1 MKALRKKSGFT
12 LIELMIVV
20 AIIGILA
27 ALAIPAFV
35 GYIRR
40 SKTAEASTN
49 VRNLF
54 IGAASYYQSETW
66 ARGLVGVGGGGGMAA
81 ASVYCTV
88 PNAQTSN
95 TPGASKTQLDFET
108 VEAASFAG
116 MGGTGGAGVGWS
128 VADPVY
134 YRYHILNSTNVC
146 GNMINTPQ
154 YTFQAQGDLD
164 GDGTISTFELA
175 AGSDSS
181 NNLMR
186 APGFYIINE
195 LE

>member
-1 MKALRKKSGFT
+1 MNRFRTKKSGFT

-40 SKTAEASTN
+40 SKTAEATTN
-49 VRNLF
+49 VRNMF
-54 IGAASYYQSETW
+54 TGAAAYYQAETW
-66 ARGLVGVGGGGGMAA
+66 MQGLVRATMAA

-88 PNAQTSN
+88 PNAN
-95 TPGASKTQLDFET
+95 TTNAPSVSKTQLDFDATEP
-108 VEAASFAG
+108 ASFAG
-116 MGGTGGAGVGWS
+116 MGGSGGAGIGWS

-134 YRYHILNSTNVC
+134 YQYWILNSTNMC
-146 GNMINTPQ
+146 GNMVNTAQ
-154 YTFQAQGDLD
+154 YTFQARGDLD
-164 GDGTISTFELA
+164 GDSTLSTFELS
-175 AGSDSS
+175 AGSDGS
-181 NNLMR
+181 NNLYR
-186 APGFYIINE
+186 SPGFYIVNE

>member
-1 MKALRKKSGFT
+1 MNALRKKSGFT

-40 SKTAEASTN
+40 AKTAEASTN
-49 VRNLF
+49 VRNIF
-54 IGAASYYQSETW
+54 VGAASYYQSETW
-66 ARGLVGVGGGGGMAA
+66 GRGVIMAGTA
-81 ASVYCTV
+81 MASVYCTV
-88 PNAQTSN
+88 PNAQTTN
-95 TPGASKTQLDFET
+95 TPGASKTQLDFEMT
-108 VEAASFAG
+108 EPASFAG
-116 MGGTGGAGVGWS
+116 MGGTGGAGLGWT

-134 YRYHILNSTNVC
+134 YRYHILNSTNAC
-146 GNMINTPQ
+146 GNMVNVAQ

-164 GDGTISTFELA
+164 GDGALSTFELA
-175 AGSDSS
+175 AASDAS

-186 APGFYIINE
+186 APGFYIVNE

>member
-49 VRNLF
+49 VRNIF
-54 IGAASYYQSETW
+54 VGAAAYYQAETW
-66 ARGLVGVGGGGGMAA
+66 GRGVIGLAGGGGMGA

-88 PNAQTSN
+88 PTAQTTN
-95 TPGASKTQLDFET
+95 TPGASKTQLDFEM
-108 VEAASFAG
+108 VEPAAFAG
-116 MGGTGGAGVGWS
+116 MGGTGGAGLGWT

-146 GNMINTPQ
+146 GNMVNVAQ

-164 GDGTISTFELA
+164 GDGTLSTFELS

-186 APGFYIINE
+186 SPGFYIQNE

>member
-1 MKALRKKSGFT
+1 MRTLMKKKSGFT

-49 VRNLF
+49 VRNMF
-54 IGAASYYQSETW
+54 VGAASYYQSETW
-66 ARGLVGVGGGGGMAA
+66 ARGLVTMGAAA

-88 PNAQTSN
+88 PNANTTN
-95 TPGASKTQLDFET
+95 TPGASKTQLDFEGT
-108 VEAASFAG
+108 EPAAFAG
-116 MGGTGGAGVGWS
+116 MGGSGGAGIGWS

-134 YRYHILNSTNVC
+134 YQYWILNSTNSC
-146 GNMINTPQ
+146 GNMVNTAQ
-154 YTFQAQGDLD
+154 YTLQAIGDLD
-164 GDGTISTFELA
+164 GDGAMSTFELS
-175 AGSDSS
+175 AGSDGS

-186 APGFYIINE
+186 SPGFYIVNE